1 MDNRNKKT
9 LWASINGVLTAVF
22 GVIGALKES
31 FPLWAVVAVVV
42 GGAILSAYPYLVDI
56 YRMITDAVTSRYTPD
71 ISHENDKFASM
82 TISARFEDN
91 FCKATGIDL
100 SGRYKKFCREAVMS
114 AQSIVDIFPNGEAD
128 EYYAKWKELMA
139 KYGLIGADKNLQY
152 LFENTPFIFAEHY
165 YFYHILKLS
174 KDADPW
180 AAEKSRCLDSIAKV
194 EGESNR
200 ITRLI
205 NAYNSK
211 DGLNRILNQSVFANS
226 TDLSQQNS
234 VVENAESCCDSEI
247 YDYIIDDKREIQ
259 RYFNNSLK
267 NKTVHIIVDN
277 SGIELISDLVLGAYL
292 IKTGCANEVI
302 YHHNILPIFV
312 SDAIKADFEAAIKAI
327 KQKDGTLGGYI
338 ETLFTK
344 SGDAE
349 GRRMVLSANA
359 FWNMPFPFKEMPDSL
374 LNQFNGENVGLII
387 IKGDLNYR
395 RLVED
400 KKWKITECIDSHIE
414 YFGKPLLILR
424 SLKSNTLLGVD
435 KAKLKSLATLP
446 ENWKTTGDYGII
458 QFIKK

>member
-1 MDNRNKKT
+1 MDIKK
-9 LWASINGVLTAVF
+9 LVASLVGIATVIASA
-22 GVIGALKES
+22 IGALKEYLPQWVS
-31 FPLWAVVAVVV
+31 ITAIIVGFILAV
-42 GGAILSAYPYLVDI
+42 YPYVLDC
-56 YRMITDAVTSRYTPD
+56 YRYLADVITSRFTPD
-71 ISHENDKFASM
+71 ILYGNDKFASM
-82 TISARFEDN
+82 TISARFRDN
-91 FCKATGIDL
+91 FNKATGIDL
-100 SGRYKKFCREAVMS
+100 NGGYKKFCKEAAMC
-114 AQSIVDIFPNGEAD
+114 AQSIVDIFPDGKAD
-128 EYYAKWKELMA
+128 EYCSQLNDLMSR
-139 KYGLIGADKNLQY
+139 YGLLGANKNLQY
-152 LFENTPFIFAEHY
+152 LFEHTPFIFAEHY

-180 AAEKSRCLDSIAKV
+180 AKEKARSLGSIKSVA
-194 EGESNR
+194 GESNR

-247 YDYIIDDKREIQ
+247 SDYIIDDKSKIQ

-267 NKTVHIIVDN
+267 NKTIHIIVDN
-277 SGIELISDLVLGAYL
+277 SGIELISDLILGAYL

-312 SDAIKADFEAAIKAI
+312 SDAIKADFDAAIAAIKE
-327 KQKDGTLGGYI
+327 KDSPLGGYI
-338 ETLFTK
+338 ETLFTV
-344 SGDAE
+344 SGDE
-349 GRRMVLSANA
+349 NNKRMVLSANA
-359 FWNMPFPFKEMPDSL
+359 FWNMPFPFKEMPDAL
-374 LNQFNGENVGLII
+374 LKQLNDDNVGLII

-400 KKWKITECIDSHIE
+400 KKWDITKNIDSHVG
-414 YFGKPLLILR
+414 YFKSPLLILR

-435 KAKLKSLATLP
+435 RAKLKSLSGLP

-458 QFIKK
+458 QFVKK